1 MSVNAKVREL
11 TAGLEDDASMT
22 ESPPWS
28 FRPMGLLLRIGAW
41 LIAALLALVMFYGFL
56 GAVIP
61 LLMLALAP
69 KPSLTWKEW
78 LVTGMV
84 EWLVTG
90 MVCSA
95 CGGVTYAALLGFR
108 RVRRRA
114 VYTRQVAKC
123 GDFSCDAMHRSFFR
137 SFQSEGNPIWST
149 SSLSL
154 AGTLGPHLG
163 PVMIAVL
170 LFNVLALAAVGQRS
184 FVVGGLGAVA
194 IVGIYNRLGR
204 RKEKIE
210 IASGQLKSVQCDG
223 PLLRLRLDPPPR
235 PALKTIDLVVAPSK
249 AVMFLTHFNQVFPG
263 LLPSSYSDYLKN
275 ISETVRGSTVKER
288 LQP

>member
-1 MSVNAKVREL
+1 MSGNATGREL
-11 TAGLEDDASMT
+11 KTGLEDDASMAG
-22 ESPPWS
+22 SPPWS
-28 FRPMGLLLRIGAW
+28 FRPMGFLSRIGAW
-41 LIAALLALVMFYGFL
+41 LIAALLALVMFYGFC
-56 GAVIP
+56 GAILP
-61 LLMLALAP
+61 LLMLAMSAE
-69 KPSLTWKEW
+69 PSPTWRSW
-78 LVTGMV
+78 LGASM
-84 EWLVTG
+84 L
-90 MVCSA
+90 SAA

-170 LFNVLALAAVGQRS
+170 LFNVLALAAAAVGQPS

-194 IVGIYNRLGR
+194 IVAIYNRLGR

-210 IASGQLKSVQCDG
+210 ITSSQLKSVQCDG
-223 PLLRLRLDPPPR
+223 PLLRLRLAPPPR
-235 PALKTIDLVVAPSK
+235 PGLTTIDLVVAPST
-249 AVMFLTHFNQVFPG
+249 AVDFLKRFNQVFPE
-263 LLPSSYSDYLKN
+263 LLPSSYTDHLKN
-275 ISETVRGSTVKER
+275 GS
-288 LQP
+288 QPN